1 MEPAKDFHGSVV
13 SLRACPVT
21 SLLGFQVTALEIL
34 ALEPREPRAT
44 SNAGAAVVPAAGCHS
59 MKMMQRCTRGF
70 VDPSKMHVFS
80 FRLVSCL
87 QQAGWI
93 PTAPL
98 DCLKVNLGLLAVKTA
113 EL

>member
-1 MEPAKDFHGSVV
+1 MAVLSPSELAQSPLCWDF
-13 SLRACPVT
+13 RC
-21 SLLGFQVTALEIL
+21 LLWKFL

-59 MKMMQRCTRGF
+59 MKMMQCCTRGF

-87 QQAGWI
+87 AAGWMDSYS
-93 PTAPL
+93 PT
-98 DCLKVNLGLLAVKTA
+98 
-113 EL
+113 